1 MFSSRSPQQT
11 TDDVLIIGA
20 GPAGLTAGYHLTQNS
35 DLKIRILEAH
45 PRYVG
50 GISRTEKYNGFSFD
64 IGGHRFFTKSDEIEK
79 LWHEIMPQ
87 DLMKRSRLSRIYYK
101 NKFYSYPLRAFQ
113 AFLNLGFWESARCM
127 ASYISARL
135 FPIKEPLT
143 FTQWV
148 SNKFGRRLFLI
159 FFKTYTEK
167 VWGITTDQLSADWAA
182 QRIKGLSLSEAL
194 LSSFKKK
201 ANPNRKT
208 TIKTLT
214 ESFLYPKLGPGM
226 MWEAAAQKI
235 KDKGGAIEMDSR
247 AVQYHWSDKAQLW
260 SVTALDAQG
269 QPHSYLAKRLVSSA
283 PLRDVVQNLTPALTL
298 KDRAKALR
306 YRDFLTVI
314 LMLDTKVPFNDNWI
328 YVHEPSVRVGRIQN
342 FAAWSPHMVPSK
354 QEGCLGLEYFC
365 FEGDELWSSS
375 DGDLIALARKEI
387 AKLGLINAKNIA
399 EGHVVRQAKAYP
411 IYDEYYEE
419 TVTALRFEIQ
429 KNFPTLHLIGRN
441 GMHKYD
447 NQDHAM
453 MTGLLTA
460 RNIIADKLL
469 YDPWLVNE
477 DAEYHEE
484 KGND

>member
-1 MFSSRSPQQT
+1 MLSSRSPQQT

-35 DLKIRILEAH
+35 SLKVRILESN

-50 GISRTEKYNGFSFD
+50 GISRTETYNGYSFD

-79 LWHEIMPQ
+79 LWKEILP
-87 DLMKRSRLSRIYYK
+87 DALMKRSRLSRIYYK
-101 NKFYSYPLRAFQ
+101 NKFYSYPLRALQ
-113 AFLNLGFWESARCM
+113 AFLNLGLIESTRCM
-127 ASYISARL
+127 ASYVWVRL
-135 FPIKEPLT
+135 FPIANPQT

-182 QRIKGLSLSEAL
+182 QRIKGLSLSAAI
-194 LSSFKKK
+194 LSSFKKSVNSNGK
-201 ANPNRKT
+201 AK
-208 TIKTLT
+208 IKTLT
-214 ESFLYPKLGPGM
+214 ETFLYPKRGPGM

-235 KDKGGAIEMDSR
+235 KDKGGILEMDR
-247 AVQYHWSDKAQLW
+247 KAVQFHWSEKARLW
-260 SVTALDAQG
+260 SVTALDAKG
-269 QPHSYLAKRLVSSA
+269 QPHSYLAKRLISSA
-283 PLRDVVQNLTPALTL
+283 PLRELAQSLTPALTI
-298 KDRAKALR
+298 KDKAKALR
-306 YRDFLTVI
+306 YRDFLTVV
-314 LMLDTKVPFNDNWI
+314 LMLDAKVPFNDNWI
-328 YVHEPSVRVGRIQN
+328 YIHDPNVRVGRVQN
-342 FAAWSPHMVPSK
+342 FAAWSPDMVPSK
-354 QEGCLGLEYFC
+354 REGCLGLEYFC
-365 FEGDELWSSS
+365 FEGDELWSAS
-375 DGDLIALARKEI
+375 DADLVALARKEI
-387 AKLGLINAKNIA
+387 AKLGLIDTRSIH
-399 EGHVVRQAKAYP
+399 EGRVVRQAKAYP

-419 TVTALRFEIQ
+419 AVTALRQEMQ
-429 KNFPTLHLIGRN
+429 ASFPTLHLIGRN

-460 RNIIADKLL
+460 RNILAGKTC

-484 KGND
+484 RDCA